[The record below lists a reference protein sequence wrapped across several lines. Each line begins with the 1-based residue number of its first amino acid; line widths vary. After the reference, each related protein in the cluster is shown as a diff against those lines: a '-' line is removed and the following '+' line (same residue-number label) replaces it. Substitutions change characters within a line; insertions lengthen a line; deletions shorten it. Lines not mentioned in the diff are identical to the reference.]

1 MKIMPAGEHSKIQ
14 IQTYFRNGEPK
25 NFGGD
30 AIRVTL
36 RGETTTAA
44 NVWDL
49 GNGQY
54 EAVVL
59 LMSPGDYIVDVRL
72 DYTMCA
78 GLKDPPMEWFV
89 NAHCSGKWKGIKR
102 VIPRNLLSNMTEY
115 INGRIAPS
123 LSITVPPARYNISG
137 KLPQ

>member
-1 MKIMPAGEHSKIQ
+1 MNNFIYRFATDTKKSKVTKMKIMPAGEHSKIQ

-89 NAHCSGKWKGIKR
+89 N
-102 VIPRNLLSNMTEY
+102 
-115 INGRIAPS
+115 
-123 LSITVPPARYNISG
+123 G
-137 KLPQ
+137 KLRLI